1 MFKKKIII
9 KDKKDLKKFYNN
21 IKYYR
26 SILFIFTK
34 FECDNKD
41 VEHIITALNIK
52 NRFKR
57 IRYVYDT
64 ACDEVD
70 AFGEGKNLCGFK
82 NGVCRS
88 KVKNGCCRKCFHVTD
103 HGCPTRNLACKLF
116 FCSKVRDKYKIIMFD
131 DLKILY
137 CLSFR
142 CRVILRHDFFTKRE
156 EVLMDMYIGWI
167 TILFIRYFYRVIKH
181 KIILL
186 FRKTKK

>member
-26 SILFIFTK
+26 SILFAFTK
-34 FECDNKD
+34 FESDNKEI
-41 VEHIITALNIK
+41 EHIITALNIK

-57 IRYVYDT
+57 IKYVYDT

-70 AFGEGKNLCGFK
+70 AFTEGKNICGFK
-82 NGVCRS
+82 DGVCRA
-88 KVKNGCCRKCFHVTD
+88 KIKNGCCRKCFHVTD
-103 HGCPTRNLACKLF
+103 HGCPSRNLACKLF
-116 FCSKVRDKYKIIMFD
+116 FCTKVRNKYKIIMFD

-142 CRVILRHDFFTKRE
+142 CRVILRHDFFTLRE

-167 TILFIRYFYRVIKH
+167 TILFIRYFYRVVKH
-181 KIILL
+181 KLIRM
-186 FRKTKK
+186 FRKT